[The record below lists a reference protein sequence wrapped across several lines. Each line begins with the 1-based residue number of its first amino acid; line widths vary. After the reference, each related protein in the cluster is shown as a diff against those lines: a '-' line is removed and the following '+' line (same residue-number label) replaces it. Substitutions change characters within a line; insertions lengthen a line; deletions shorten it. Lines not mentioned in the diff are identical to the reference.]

1 MSYPARDSETGR
13 PAIRP
18 AADGGKRPCRTLPV
32 QSGLVRTLLAGEF
45 AVTAE
50 VQPPV
55 SCSVEALLDKAAP
68 LVGRVDAVNVTDG
81 ASARAHMSSLIAAH
95 LLRQNGLEPVLQVT
109 CRDRNRLAL
118 QSDLLGAG
126 AVGIHNVLALGGDA
140 PSAGDQPQTRP
151 VFDLDT
157 PALVATM
164 QQMSEAGVLPSGK
177 TIAAPPDFFIGVAE
191 TPVDP
196 APDWRP
202 DRLMA
207 KIAAGAQFMQTQF
220 CYDIGILRRYV
231 GRLRDCGVTE
241 RCFYL
246 AGTGPIA
253 SARSALWM
261 REHLWGTIIPDHMI
275 DRLAQAAD
283 PRLEGQRICVELI
296 QQMQDIDGLAGV
308 HVMAIGQQE
317 AIPGLLAEAGIG
329 PPFRAAQASPGSP
342 NHH

>member
-13 PAIRP
+13 VAGPPGDRH
-18 AADGGKRPCRTLPV
+18 CRTLPV
-32 QSGLVRTLLAGEF
+32 QSGLVRALLTGEF

-50 VQPPV
+50 IQPPV
-55 SCSVEALLDKAAP
+55 SCNVEALLDKAAP
-68 LVGRVDAVNVTDG
+68 LHGRVDAVNVTDG
-81 ASARAHMSSLIAAH
+81 ASARAHMSSLVAAH

-140 PSAGDQPQTRP
+140 PSAGDQPETKP

-164 QQMSEAGVLPSGK
+164 RQMSEAAVLPSGK
-177 TIAAPPDFFIGVAE
+177 AIATPPDFFIGVAE

-202 DRLMA
+202 ERLLT

-220 CYDIGILRRYV
+220 CYDIDILRRYV

-261 REHLWGTIIPDHMI
+261 REHLWGTIIPDHMVA
-275 DRLAQAAD
+275 RLSQAAD
-283 PRLEGQRICVELI
+283 PRREGQRICIELI
-296 QQMQDIDGLAGV
+296 QQMREIDGLAGV

-329 PPFRAAQASPGSP
+329 PPFRDPAPLANRPQGQ
-342 NHH
+342 